1 MIIGQETEQIEFK
14 LTTGERKEAM
24 ESICAILN
32 KHTKGTLYFG
42 IDDSGYVK
50 GQQVSDSTMKDLS
63 HLIYESIEPK
73 FSFTIE
79 NITIEGKEI
88 IKISFSGHTRPYS
101 VNGRYLIRVGTEN
114 RKMSNYDL
122 KCLIQNDDYSSKW
135 EEELTTY
142 TSNDIDDD
150 ALFDFY
156 NSAVNCGRLEMKK
169 FDKDKL
175 LSALELVKNNQ
186 LKNGCYALFGKDA
199 KIGLKLATYA
209 TDNKVS
215 FTDLKLITGNIYN
228 LIDKA
233 INYILNNISWASK
246 INKRK
251 REEIPEIPIKAIRE
265 IVVNAF
271 DHASYDV
278 IPDIE
283 IGIHPSKV
291 EIYNP
296 GTFPEDLT
304 PYDFINKNLPS
315 YKRNRLILDVL
326 FRSKDVEK
334 SGTGFQRVD
343 EICKEQNV
351 NWTFRKEGYGFFF
364 EFLRKNSRVTQADQ
378 KLSDTEKQIYS
389 LIAAKIGISK
399 NEIAQ
404 EVDKSEKTVQRAI
417 NNLISNGLVIRVGSN
432 KNGYWQTTNN
442 EKI

>member
-1 MIIGQETEQIEFK
+1 
-14 LTTGERKEAM
+14 
-24 ESICAILN
+24 
-32 KHTKGTLYFG
+32 
-42 IDDSGYVK
+42 
-50 GQQVSDSTMKDLS
+50 
-63 HLIYESIEPK
+63 
-73 FSFTIE
+73 
-79 NITIEGKEI
+79 
-88 IKISFSGHTRPYS
+88 
-101 VNGRYLIRVGTEN
+101 
-114 RKMSNYDL
+114 MSNYDL

-271 DHASYDV
+271 AHASYDV

-442 EKI
+442 EKNINLQN